1 MHNLY
6 NLTLIIPAK
15 ENKKNIKY
23 ILKQLKIYNLKKII
37 ILDSKN
43 FICKNTNDTFY
54 YIQKKS
60 GYGSAIIEGIQ
71 KVKTKFFCIYNADGS
86 FSPEE
91 LGLMYNNLKENDFV
105 FGSRY
110 KKGGYSE
117 DDTLTTKLGN
127 FFFTKIGQIF
137 FSLKLD
143 DILYTYVMGDTK
155 KIKKLKMT
163 SHDFCFCIELPIKI
177 KMKNYK
183 YTSIPSYE
191 KARYSGIKKVNEI
204 KDGLKIFFKM
214 IYYFFKN
221 KY

>member
-1 MHNLY
+1 MN
-6 NLTLIIPAK
+6 NFPDLTLVIPAK

-23 ILKQLKIYNLKKII
+23 ILKQLKKFKLKKII
-37 ILDSKN
+37 ILDLKKFDYKNSK
-43 FICKNTNDTFY
+43 DASY
-54 YIQKKS
+54 YIQKKK

-71 KVKTKFFCIYNADGS
+71 KVRTRFFCIYNADGS
-86 FSPEE
+86 FCPEE
-91 LGLMYNNLKENDFV
+91 LNQMYNNLKKNDFV

-117 DDTLTTKLGN
+117 DDTLITKLGN
-127 FFFTKIGQIF
+127 FFFSKIGQFF
-137 FSLKLD
+137 FSLDLD

-155 KIKKLKMT
+155 KVKKLKIT
-163 SHDFCFCIELPIKI
+163 SRDFSFCIELPIKI

-191 KARYSGIKKVNEI
+191 RARHSGVKKVNEI
-204 KDGLKIFFKM
+204 KDGFRILFKM
-214 IYYFFKN
+214 IYFFFKK

>member
-1 MHNLY
+1 MRNFPD
-6 NLTLIIPAK
+6 LTLVIPAK
-15 ENKKNIKY
+15 ENKKNIEY
-23 ILKQLKIYNLKKII
+23 ILKQLKSYNLKKII
-37 ILDSKN
+37 ILDSKK
-43 FICKNTNDTFY
+43 FFYKNTKDTFY
-54 YIQKKS
+54 YIQNKR
-60 GYGSAIIEGIQ
+60 GYGSAIIEGIL

-91 LGLMYNNLKENDFV
+91 LNKMHNNLKKNDFV

-117 DDTLTTKLGN
+117 DDTLITKLGN
-127 FFFTKIGQIF
+127 FFFSKIGQF
-137 FSLKLD
+137 FFALKLD
-143 DILYTYVMGDTK
+143 DILYTYVMGDTE

-191 KARYSGIKKVNEI
+191 RLRYSGVKKVNEI
-204 KDGLKIFFKM
+204 KDGFKILFKM
-214 IYYFFKN
+214 IYFFFKK

>member
-1 MHNLY
+1 MN
-6 NLTLIIPAK
+6 NFPDLTLVIPAK
-15 ENKKNIKY
+15 ENKKNIEY
-23 ILKQLKIYNLKKII
+23 ILKQLKSYNLKKII
-37 ILDSKN
+37 ILDSKK
-43 FICKNTNDTFY
+43 FFYKNTKDTFY
-54 YIQKKS
+54 YIQKKR
-60 GYGSAIIEGIQ
+60 GYGSAIIEGIL

-91 LGLMYNNLKENDFV
+91 LNKMYNNLKKNDFV

-117 DDTLTTKLGN
+117 DDNLITKLGN
-127 FFFTKIGQIF
+127 FFFSKIGQFF

-143 DILYTYVMGDTK
+143 DILYTYVMGDTE

-183 YTSIPSYE
+183 YTSVPSYE
-191 KARYSGIKKVNEI
+191 RPRYSGVKNVNEI
-204 KDGLKIFFKM
+204 KDGFKILFKM
-214 IYYFFKN
+214 IYFFLKN